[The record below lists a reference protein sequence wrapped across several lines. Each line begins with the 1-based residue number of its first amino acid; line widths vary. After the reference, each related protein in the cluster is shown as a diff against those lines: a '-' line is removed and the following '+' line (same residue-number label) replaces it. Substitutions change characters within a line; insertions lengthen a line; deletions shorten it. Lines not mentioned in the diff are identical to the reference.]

1 MVVENGIMT
10 GDFRSPLIAG
20 VHFTNH
26 VCKYIRHTSTPNF
39 SNPIKCPEKSQML
52 RNSANVT
59 DAVLWWGWLTVM
71 HAHHH
76 FGLELNFYI
85 KRIFPLEFEY
95 DINEI
100 YLFFCLFFFFQ
111 NQPKKIHNNNNWHSF
126 YWVIESI
133 RLSLMSESVT
143 CPYLYLVSGLA
154 KNLLRVRY
162 Y

>member
-1 MVVENGIMT
+1 MHYDRFTASVFVLTCEIAM
-10 GDFRSPLIAG
+10 PLLVSTVLG
-20 VHFTNH
+20 NH
-26 VCKYIRHTSTPNF
+26 VSKYIRHISTPNI

-52 RNSANVT
+52 KNSANVT

-76 FGLELNFYI
+76 FRLELNFYI

-95 DINEI
+95 DINEN

-126 YWVIESI
+126 NNWQ
-133 RLSLMSESVT
+133 
-143 CPYLYLVSGLA
+143 
-154 KNLLRVRY
+154 
-162 Y
+162 

>member
-1 MVVENGIMT
+1 MRVIFT
-10 GDFRSPLIAG
+10 FWKKRLSFLAAG
-20 VHFTNH
+20 TILERLLSECVSYYSGYGNH
-26 VCKYIRHTSTPNF
+26 VSKYIRHISTPNI

-85 KRIFPLEFEY
+85 KRIFPFEFEY
-95 DINEI
+95 DINEN
-100 YLFFCLFFFFQ
+100 YPFFCLFFFFQ

-126 YWVIESI
+126 NNWQ
-133 RLSLMSESVT
+133 
-143 CPYLYLVSGLA
+143 
-154 KNLLRVRY
+154 
-162 Y
+162 